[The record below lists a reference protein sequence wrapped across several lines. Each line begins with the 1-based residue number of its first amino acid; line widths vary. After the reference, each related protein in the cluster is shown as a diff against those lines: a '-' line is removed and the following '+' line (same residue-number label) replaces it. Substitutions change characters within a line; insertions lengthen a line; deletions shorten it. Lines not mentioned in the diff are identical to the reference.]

1 MTAPRVAVV
10 IPAFRRETR
19 LAFALAALAEQT
31 LNPREFEVL
40 VVRAPGEE
48 GPFAA
53 APDGLRVRF
62 LVAPVRG
69 PAAQRNHGWRA
80 AAARMVAFT
89 DDDCRPAPHWL
100 EALLAA
106 ATGADADAVVQGRT
120 EPDPDEA
127 HLLTGL
133 ARSMRV
139 EALDPWHPA
148 CNIAYPR
155 ALLDRLGGFDEAFPA
170 SWAEDTELA
179 LRATAVGARHL
190 YAPEALVWH
199 AVLPR
204 ALPQALR
211 DAGRRQWVPALVARH
226 PGHRRALFCRWFV
239 NESHAALALGLFG
252 LVAGGRR
259 RAAVALLP
267 YLALQVPRD
276 ADRRIV
282 RPRRLV
288 RLALAVLERLA
299 VDLVEVGSALRGAA
313 ESRALVV

>member
-1 MTAPRVAVV
+1 MV

-31 LNPREFEVL
+31 LDPREFEVL

-62 LVAPVRG
+62 LVASVRG
-69 PAAQRNHGWRA
+69 SAAQRNHGWRA

-106 ATGADADAVVQGRT
+106 ASGADAVVQGRT
-120 EPDPDEA
+120 EPDPDEV

-139 EALDPWHPA
+139 EGLDPWHPA
-148 CNIAYPR
+148 CNLAYPR

-179 LRATAVGARHL
+179 LRASAAGARHL
-190 YAPEALVWH
+190 YAPRALVWH

-211 DAGRRQWVPALVARH
+211 DAARRRWVPALVARH

-239 NESHAALALGLFG
+239 NESHAALALGLVG
-252 LVAGGRR
+252 LVAAGRRR
-259 RAAVALLP
+259 RAAVAVLP

-276 ADRRIV
+276 AGRRIV

-288 RLALAVLERLA
+288 RFGLAVLERLA